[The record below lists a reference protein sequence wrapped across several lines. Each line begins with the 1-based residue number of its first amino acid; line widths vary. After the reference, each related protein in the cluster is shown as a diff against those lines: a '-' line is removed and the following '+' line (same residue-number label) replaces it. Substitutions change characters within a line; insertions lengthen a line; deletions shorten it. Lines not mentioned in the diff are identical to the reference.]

1 MTSSNDPSGKQI
13 IESEEYFPKTL
24 FAIDFKPAAK
34 LAQFSIEMRN
44 VPGSMQQQAELVA
57 KHGVNVLSGFH
68 DAPLS
73 AEKGVWSFFA
83 DFTKV
88 NIEPEA
94 LATELRSLRSVLKV
108 RCRSSDDGFITDTM
122 HFPVLL
128 GNERAII
135 VRASILVSIVSR
147 IKSIFGPEG
156 SSAQVIL
163 HQIGEAGAQR
173 VFEAVK
179 ALTGADFI
187 RKNVTSAINLFTAVG
202 WGILT
207 LKTVNLDTK
216 TAEIHIKDGFESA
229 DSRNTSS
236 APQCHF
242 IRGLL
247 RGWFSQLFETKI
259 EVTETQCI
267 AKGDPVCIFRVHP
280 FQSKFQEN

>member
-1 MTSSNDPSGKQI
+1 MTSLNNPSGEQF
-13 IESEEYFPKTL
+13 IESEEYLPKPL
-24 FAIDFKPAAK
+24 FAIDFKPTAK

-44 VPGSMQQQAELVA
+44 MAGAMQEQTDSVG
-57 KHGVNVLSGFH
+57 KHGVNILSGFH
-68 DAPLS
+68 DVPPL
-73 AEKGVWSFFA
+73 AERGVWSFFA
-83 DFTKV
+83 DFTKAD
-88 NIEPEA
+88 IEPEA

-122 HFPVLL
+122 HFPILL

-135 VRASILVSIVSR
+135 VRASILVSIVNR

-173 VFEAVK
+173 VFESVK
-179 ALTGADFI
+179 ALTGVDFI
-187 RKNVTSAINLFTAVG
+187 RKNVARALNLFTAVG
-202 WGILT
+202 WGILH
-207 LKTVNLDTK
+207 LEAVDLDTK
-216 TAEIHIKDGFESA
+216 TAEIHIKDGFECA

-242 IRGLL
+242 IRGLIT
-247 RGWFSQLFETKI
+247 GWFSQLFETKI

-267 AKGDPVCIFRVHP
+267 AKGDPVCIFRVQP
-280 FQSKFQEN
+280 FKD

>member
-1 MTSSNDPSGKQI
+1 MTSLNTPSGDQI
-13 IESEEYFPKTL
+13 IESEEYFPKAL
-24 FAIDFKPAAK
+24 FAIDFKPTAK

-68 DAPLS
+68 DAPLL
-73 AEKGVWSFFA
+73 AERGTWSFFA
-83 DFTKV
+83 DFTKAD
-88 NIEPEA
+88 IEPES
-94 LATELRSLRSVLKV
+94 LAGELRFLPPVLKV
-108 RCRSSDDGFITDTM
+108 RYESTKDGFITDTM

-135 VRASILVSIVSR
+135 VRASILVSILNR

-163 HQIGEAGAQR
+163 HQIGDAGAQR
-173 VFEAVK
+173 VFESVK
-179 ALTGADFI
+179 ALTGVDFI
-187 RKNVTSAINLFTAVG
+187 RKNVARSLNLFTAVG
-202 WGILT
+202 WGILN
-207 LKTVNLDTK
+207 LEAANLDTK
-216 TAEIHIKDGFESA
+216 TAEIHIKDGFECA

-247 RGWFSQLFETKI
+247 TGWFSQLFETKI

-267 AKGDPVCIFRVHP
+267 AKGDPVCIFRVQP
-280 FQSKFQEN
+280 FQG